1 MALSKCPHCNNTS
14 FETKEVSPSG
24 SPFSAIF
31 IQCAGCG
38 APAGV
43 MDFYNIGT
51 LLNIQGAKIE
61 ELLQKIDKLQHSINE
76 ISGQD
81 ASILEFPGPDT

>member
-14 FETKEVSPSG
+14 FEAAEVSPSG

-38 APAGV
+38 APVGV

-51 LLNIQGAKIE
+51 FLNLQETKIA
-61 ELLQKIDKLQHSINE
+61 ELSQKIDRLEHSIKE
-76 ISGQD
+76 IAGQD